1 MKVRSR
7 INRRYEEIPSYWP
20 SFVDI
25 MTTVALVFFFIMI
38 LAIGVSSIFV
48 DNIAAKRELLY
59 DKIEMKLNKNNVD
72 ESIINFNREKGEIEI
87 NTETFFDSGVS
98 MLKEDGIEMASI
110 LSEIFYELLLEEDIA
125 NEIQYI
131 EIVGHT
137 DFAGSTIT
145 GRILSTNRAVAFLNE
160 IVKEDS
166 ILENKFGA
174 KFKASGMSEFEN
186 YSTKE
191 ERDRG
196 LDEYDV
202 EATKN
207 DRRIEV
213 RMVFKN
219 TDLEEALIERA
230 NNKSDE

>member
-7 INRRYEEIPSYWP
+7 RYKNYEEATSYWP

-38 LAIGVSSIFV
+38 IAIGVSSIFV
-48 DNIAAKRELLY
+48 DNIAAKREALY
-59 DKIEMKLNKNNVD
+59 DKIEIKLNDNNID
-72 ESIINFNREKGEIEI
+72 ENIISFNREKGKIEI
-87 NTETFFDSGVS
+87 NTETFFDSGVAE
-98 MLKEDGIEMASI
+98 LKEDGIEMASV
-110 LSEIFYELLLEEDIA
+110 LNEIFYELLSDESIA

-145 GRILSTNRAVAFLNE
+145 GRTLSTNRAVAFLNE

-166 ILENKFGA
+166 VLENQFGE

-186 YSTKE
+186 YNTKE

-213 RMVFKN
+213 RMVFNN